1 MAKGKVEIKFEISN
15 ELGVISEGSKGW
27 NLEFNRIMWNGN
39 DPKYDIRTWEL
50 DHVRMGRGVTLTEDE
65 LRRLKELIDKEIQYL
80 DEN

>member
-39 DPKYDIRTWEL
+39 DPKSDIRTWGP
-50 DHVRMGRGVTLTEDE
+50 DHVRMGKGVTLTEDE

>member
-39 DPKYDIRTWEL
+39 DPKYDIRTWGP
-50 DHVRMGRGVTLTEDE
+50 DHVRRGKGVTLTEDE